1 MLKPFAQG
9 HRSLWD
15 VIGER
20 REQAQRL
27 APPPRPRAEYDTTR
41 IGVSDAWLW
50 LPNLTPA
57 EAKAGKALGRVNA
70 DFEHDPRLVTPAGH
84 RHTVRRIRAGSARAE
99 VRILPRA
106 LQLLQAMLGQWHDFA
121 GGLDWDQT
129 QVVVFAPTGLD
140 AEAWLDALLEAWPFD
155 YLPGHGFSAP
165 GQTFATWL
173 PWAQGNELEAAN
185 LLCIG
190 IDSWATVDRA
200 GSAKGER
207 MAGEAIAVLNLRR
220 IDLANPEGNA
230 RWQLRAAVSHD
241 HGPRALLPRKG
252 CGGLEQVSEQLCE
265 QAGIALTDVKGLVT
279 DGHHDDNRLEHLYQL
294 LDTHLPDC
302 DMQQHVIG
310 HALLAGEYAPGI
322 SEMSALALALQ
333 AANSLEGAVLV
344 LDRHASTQTQGWLLG
359 PALNEA
365 VDLQPIENV

>member
-41 IGVSDAWLW
+41 IGLSDAWVW
-50 LPNLTPA
+50 LPNLSPA
-57 EAKAGKALGRVNA
+57 DAKAGKALGRVNA

-106 LQLLQAMLGQWHDFA
+106 LQLLQAMLGQWYDFA

-129 QVVVFAPTGLD
+129 QVVVFAPTGID
-140 AEAWLDALLEAWPFD
+140 ADPWLDALLEVWPFD

-173 PWAQGNELEAAN
+173 PWAQCNELEAAN

-200 GSAKGER
+200 GSVKGER
-207 MAGEAIAVLNLRR
+207 MAGEAIAVLNLQR

-230 RWQLRAAVSHD
+230 RWQLHPAVNHA

-279 DGHHDDNRLEHLYQL
+279 DGHYDDNRLEHLYQL
-294 LDTHLPDC
+294 LYTHLPDC

-344 LDRHASTQTQGWLLG
+344 MDRHASTQTQGWLLG
-359 PALNEA
+359 PLQA
-365 VDLQPIENV
+365 VVAEQRPSEGV